1 MTRVEQEQ
9 MILSGA
15 INIGEGLH
23 SVSRNPTEDTPPT
36 PGWPTTAK
44 IINKTRWPAC
54 PAEI

>member
-36 PGWPTTAK
+36 TAK

>member
-36 PGWPTTAK
+36 PRWPTTAK